1 MKPLAAAAAAW
12 LLPLLVLANAPRSLQ
27 IPSLKTIPSAWR
39 TLQAGPPPHQREL
52 EVARRAVLAG
62 RCGTAG
68 LCCCRSLH
76 SLCRQSPLGL
86 CFFRSLHVYAGKP
99 SLISLTRWD
108 ACWLGYWTLTHPHA
122 PLPPL
127 AAYFAAREKQLVC
140 QSILAA
146 AKGSSAWRA
155 SACGSSSELLRRRGR
170 GPLLVRIPRRMT
182 GVHEADSRVFYI
194 CCVAVPCSSPQPAP
208 TAACSAAAAPAL
220 GYDPAVAAPLQRAAS
235 APLGTSQCTA
245 LGLPEQ
251 PAVER
256 LGTPPVA
263 AEHLPAAK
271 RSRHH
276 VPAGLPPANGLAA
289 QGLDAAPPLDCPTS
303 SPCLAL
309 RSCCSLAP
317 QLGTAA
323 LQPLLAAG
331 PAVQPLRP
339 AGRSEGAAGSLDR
352 LMARMRSLLSSP
364 APTCPPSVC

>member
-1 MKPLAAAAAAW
+1 MPG
-12 LLPLLVLANAPRSLQ
+12 LLSQL
-27 IPSLKTIPSAWR
+27 
-39 TLQAGPPPHQREL
+39 
-52 EVARRAVLAG
+52 
-62 RCGTAG
+62 
-68 LCCCRSLH
+68 
-76 SLCRQSPLGL
+76 
-86 CFFRSLHVYAGKP
+86 
-99 SLISLTRWD
+99 RWG
-108 ACWLGYWTLTHPHA
+108 ACWLGHQTLTTPTPTAA
-122 PLPPL
+122 P
-127 AAYFAAREKQLVC
+127 AAYFVAREKQLVC

-146 AKGSSAWRA
+146 GKGSSAWRA
-155 SACGSSSELLRRRGR
+155 SACGGSSELLRRRGQ

-271 RSRHH
+271 RSRHQ
-276 VPAGLPPANGLAA
+276 VPAGLPTVNGLAA
-289 QGLDAAPPLDCPTS
+289 HGLDAALPLD
-303 SPCLAL
+303 
-309 RSCCSLAP
+309 SCCSLAP

-339 AGRSEGAAGSLDR
+339 CGRSEGAAGSLDR